1 MNKKITLIVA
11 VAAAVT
17 VGSVLAVAKQA
28 SAPAAPDAKQA
39 PVTQLSAAQVQQ
51 QKAAVLAAAGRGVLQ
66 RIDSAYGLIE
76 ADKTDDAKK
85 ALSDAR
91 QLLDQIDLALKE
103 EGADP
108 TKAADEAL
116 SIPLFA
122 SLGIAEQVDMTPEL
136 KQGLEGLSPLIARG
150 DHEAVVERLQQFQIE
165 MTYSYVEMPLKKV
178 GDEVAAA
185 AKALQAGDEDGAK
198 AFLKAAAEANVSASV
213 TVGADSE
220 PKASAVDSQ
229 NTQG

>member
-1 MNKKITLIVA
+1 MNKKFTLI
-11 VAAAVT
+11 AAIATAVT
-17 VGSVLAVAKQA
+17 VGSVLAVARQA
-28 SAPAAPDAKQA
+28 GTPDAPDAPDAKQA
-39 PVTQLSAAQVQQ
+39 PVTQLGAAQVQQ
-51 QKAAVLAAAGRGVLQ
+51 QKAAVIAAAGRGVLQ

-85 ALSDAR
+85 ALSDAQ
-91 QLLDQIDLALKE
+91 QLLGQIDLALKE
-103 EGADP
+103 DGADP
-108 TKAADEAL
+108 AKAADEAL

-122 SLGIAEQVDMTPEL
+122 SLGIAEHVDMTPEL

-150 DHEAVVERLQQFQIE
+150 DHEAVVQRLEQFQVE

-185 AKALQAGDEDGAK
+185 AKALQAGDKDGAK

-213 TVGADSE
+213 TVGAKDE
-220 PKASAVDSQ
+220 PKD
-229 NTQG
+229 QG

>member
-1 MNKKITLIVA
+1 MNKKLTLIVA
-11 VAAAVT
+11 AAVVVT
-17 VGSVLAVAKQA
+17 VGSVLAVAQQA
-28 SAPAAPDAKQA
+28 TTPIAPDAEQA

-66 RIDSAYGLIE
+66 RIDSAYGLID
-76 ADKTDDAKK
+76 ADKTDDANK

-91 QLLDQIDLALKE
+91 QLLGQIDLALKE
-103 EGADP
+103 DGADP

-122 SLGIAEQVDMTPEL
+122 SLGIAEEVDVTPEL

-150 DHEAVVERLQQFQIE
+150 DHEAVVERLKQFQVEI
-165 MTYSYVEMPLKKV
+165 TYSYVEMPLKKV

-185 AKALQAGDEDGAK
+185 AKALQAGDKDGAK
-198 AFLKAAAEANVSASV
+198 TFLKAAAEANVSASV
-213 TVGADSE
+213 TVGAESD
-220 PKASAVDSQ
+220 PKANAADDQ
-229 NTQG
+229 KTEG